1 MKHYK
6 KLLSLLLCLT
16 LTFTMVTVGVTAYAQ
31 DGSETTGE
39 KEIRDRDTGTSSSG
53 MEISKTATANDDGTY
68 TIQLEAYATG
78 SKVITEVTEDVPTD
92 IVLVLD
98 QSGSMDNP
106 IGTITFEPYEDEKYY
121 WETYYHTRNQDYYEV
136 RANGENP
143 NLYYPLGDG
152 KYASVSVECKQ
163 TKDYTKIE
171 DKGNSYYWNNG
182 NNLYA
187 KVNGEVLR
195 VTVSRT
201 GFYGNRTYTYT
212 LPDNTTIA
220 TSKGTNTI
228 PDFNSIDDNVLYLVS
243 VDENKNVYTY
253 TYTDTNGT
261 TQTIGISTGASTVF
275 GTTLYQRVVN
285 KDAGDSRLVA
295 LQTAVTNF
303 ADNVAK
309 KAAGKD
315 GLQGTDD
322 DVDHRIAIVG
332 FASGSTY
339 QNRNYN
345 YGNTEVFIGSN
356 QYKYGNE
363 AKSVYGNAFQNMNTT
378 KGKTNIIASIGA
390 LDGDG
395 GTLTNLG
402 MEMANGILTA
412 NPVSEGQKRNRVVIV
427 FTDGVPG
434 WSGYETTTADSAIKE
449 AKNLKDAGT
458 TVYTVGIFSGADASS
473 AGTKPNNDL
482 SNDSSNIPSAAN
494 WFMQNLS
501 SNNGTPQ
508 NPSYYL
514 SAADADTLNN
524 IFQQIS
530 DQIESGGS
538 STSLSEETVIKDIIA
553 PAFSLPKDADE
564 SSISIETY
572 SCTGKTNGEYTW
584 EMNVDAMGN
593 ADAMN
598 AEATVDGDKVSVTGF
613 DFAENYVGTV
623 TENGNVSYRGDKL
636 VIKFTVEPK
645 AGFLGGNNVYTNT
658 SAGVYENS
666 SAATPILTFE
676 RPQVNVPIKDITVT
690 VADKNVYLLGSLTG
704 EELKN
709 GATAKVGNV
718 DLNLGSDVTNYGLES
733 WQTYYVDITVVIK
746 DTDGNSIAN
755 LSDLRNDS
763 KYAISVVVTPKWNG
777 AGASGTAA
785 TEKSGE
791 STPADINVFK
801 PELTFR
807 DSEVYYGDNVPTTT
821 ELNVNLTK
829 TLWKNDNTLSS
840 DVDMIG
846 TEPLLSKEYVL
857 EDSKVKD
864 GKINTKQ
871 DIAVNADVKIG
882 EIDITA
888 DTTFSHINCSG
899 KTCTVPKGKEFLL
912 HVKTCQLSITKS
924 GGAADESYVFDV
936 YKDGVKYSEV
946 TISGNGTETI
956 YELPVGTYTIQEDT
970 DWSWRYPNPS
980 YSNGVD
986 GVDLSK
992 DISSGTITC
1001 TNKKDFIYW
1010 LNGFSTV
1017 VRNIFGKAN

>member
-666 SAATPILTFE
+666 SADTPILTFE
-676 RPQVNVPIKDITVT
+676 RPQVNVSIPDITVN
-690 VADKNVYLLGSLTG
+690 AQDKNVYLLGKLTG
-704 EELKN
+704 EQLQK
-709 GATAKVGNV
+709 GATATAGAGNV
-718 DLNLGSDVTNYGLES
+718 TINLDPNAENYGLET
-733 WQTYYVDITVVIK
+733 WQTEYVNISVEY
-746 DTDGNSIAN
+746 
-755 LSDLRNDS
+755 LDS
-763 KYAISVVVTPKWNG
+763 KGSAFTELSELKNDQTYTLKVTISPKEV
-777 AGASGTAA
+777 AAA
-785 TEKSGE
+785 TSSGKSATAENADDSAKINVYKPVLTFQDSTGFYGDTVPEFTGNLTDTVWKHGE
-791 STPADINVFK
+791 SVADATAMGAAPTLTITYTPEEN
-801 PELTFR
+801 
-807 DSEVYYGDNVPTTT
+807 
-821 ELNVNLTK
+821 
-829 TLWKNDNTLSS
+829 
-840 DVDMIG
+840 
-846 TEPLLSKEYVL
+846 
-857 EDSKVKD
+857 KVSD